1 MVKKIE
7 TDEFDAMAD
16 QLFEMGGRA
25 RISGDFATAAVLLK
39 IGSRM
44 MRRDIDMSRDNS
56 QLTRNNRALQEEA
69 ETDVL
74 TGVPNRKGFYRFA
87 QQELAETMRFEELVV
102 ALVCVDLDGFKKIN
116 DRFGH
121 DAGDKL
127 LKEVTRRLQEAFR
140 DTDIVCRVGGDELF
154 IILPFKIKSDFSPE
168 EIAHKIR
175 EALADLYLWDDG
187 KPSKEGEEPRTP
199 DAYPIGA
206 SIGISSSNEPQVFN
220 IDSPERKME
229 LMSKLADQ
237 RMYQDKWR
245 DGKYTDADREELF
258 HPKNSRLEALRAKAF
273 MHHHGVTIDG
283 PFDLEI

>member
-1 MVKKIE
+1 MVKEVTSDDI
-7 TDEFDAMAD
+7 DAMAD
-16 QLFEMGGRA
+16 DLFERGKQA
-25 RISGDFATAAVLLK
+25 RISGDYASAAAMLRT
-39 IGSRM
+39 GMRM
-44 MRRDIDMSRDNS
+44 MRSDIDLRREKSQLARDNA
-56 QLTRNNRALQEEA
+56 ALQEEA
-69 ETDVL
+69 ETDAL

-87 QQELAETMRFEELVV
+87 QQELAESMRFEELVV
-102 ALVCVDLDGFKKIN
+102 ALACVDLDGFKKIN
-116 DRFGH
+116 DTFGH
-121 DAGDKL
+121 DAGDEL

-154 IILPFKIKSDFSPE
+154 IILPYKNKSDFNPE

-229 LMSKLADQ
+229 LMSKIADQ

-258 HPKNSRLEALRAKAF
+258 HPKNSRLEALRVKGH
-273 MHHHGVTIDG
+273 MHHEGVTING